1 MRFTIDGIYYFA
13 IYDLLFTIYLCHAGF
28 YDLLFTIY
36 LCHAGFVIVNS
47 KIVNRKSLLVQ
58 LYQFIFLASDA

>member
-1 MRFTIDGIYYFA
+1 MQKYGFIMRFTIYGIYYFA
-13 IYDLLFTIYLCHAGF
+13 IYDLLFTIYLC
-28 YDLLFTIY
+28 Y
-36 LCHAGFVIVNS
+36 AGFVIVNS

>member
-1 MRFTIDGIYYFA
+1 MRITIDGIYYFA
-13 IYDLLFTIYLCHAGF
+13 I